1 MSVHFRVTK
10 LTESDC
16 KNCFFFP
23 KWLRLGLY
31 KSHGSWSIIWPRH
44 KLWGRGSERPAAHT
58 QQKLAQVALPGV
70 CYPRSRTRLLF
81 SLGLFYFRDV
91 PGYLRAW
98 LHRLRRHNHREDCD
112 PDACLVLFS
121 PSPFNAQS
129 IALGWGLERGNL
141 MYVNHS
147 EIKSH
152 LFSWFILGIF
162 LESAVRIYYRYH
174 KSECALFFLHGQ
186 VHADPRLNLIS
197 TLETV

>member
-1 MSVHFRVTK
+1 MRKGFWEASGTYPAKISPSSPAGGLLPQITHAAVIFA
-10 LTESDC
+10 
-16 KNCFFFP
+16 
-23 KWLRLGLY
+23 WL
-31 KSHGSWSIIWPRH
+31 
-44 KLWGRGSERPAAHT
+44 
-58 QQKLAQVALPGV
+58 V
-70 CYPRSRTRLLF
+70 LF
-81 SLGLFYFRDV
+81 SRR
-91 PGYLRAW
+91 PWYLRAW

-112 PDACLVLFS
+112 RDACLVLFS

-174 KSECALFFLHGQ
+174 KSEWALFFLYGQ